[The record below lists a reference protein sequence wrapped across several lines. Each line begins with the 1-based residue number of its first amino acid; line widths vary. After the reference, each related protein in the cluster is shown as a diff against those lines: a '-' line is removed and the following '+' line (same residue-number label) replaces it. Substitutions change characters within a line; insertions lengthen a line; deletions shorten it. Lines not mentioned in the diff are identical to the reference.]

1 MKRESARGE
10 EAPGSGPVDDRE
22 PAPIDRSALAV
33 ITGGDPA
40 VERRLLTVFR
50 KANDA
55 DAAALKEA
63 LARQD
68 IAAITRASHGMMG
81 ASRLVGAAVLADICA
96 TIAQAGHAGDWGTIT
111 ANQNALARELDRV
124 TAYIDTLLVTARSGS
139 IKPEP

>member
-1 MKRESARGE
+1 MSDSPGDGNSA
-10 EAPGSGPVDDRE
+10 A
-22 PAPIDRSALAV
+22 IDRAALAV
-33 ITGGDPA
+33 ISGADPA

-96 TIAQAGHAGDWGTIT
+96 TVAQAGQAGDWGAIA
-111 ANQNALARELDRV
+111 ANKHALARELDRV
-124 TAYIDTLLVTARSGS
+124 TAYIDTLLVAARSG
-139 IKPEP
+139 IVKPEP

>member
-1 MKRESARGE
+1 
-10 EAPGSGPVDDRE
+10 
-22 PAPIDRSALAV
+22 V
-33 ITGGDPA
+33 ITDGDPA

-55 DAAALKEA
+55 DAAALEEA
-63 LARQD
+63 LARRD

-96 TIAQAGHAGDWGTIT
+96 TIAQAGQAGDWGTIA
-111 ANQNALARELDRV
+111 ANQHALARELDRV
-124 TAYIDTLLVTARSGS
+124 TAYIDTLLATARSGI